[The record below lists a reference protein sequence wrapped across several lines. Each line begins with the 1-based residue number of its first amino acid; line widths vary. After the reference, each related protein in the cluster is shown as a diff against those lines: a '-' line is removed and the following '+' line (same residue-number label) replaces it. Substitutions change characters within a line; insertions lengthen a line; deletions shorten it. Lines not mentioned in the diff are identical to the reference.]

1 MSLAD
6 LIGMIRGNLPLVG
19 IIAAAAI
26 YFWPQLKAAFAGGF
40 PALGAKPKDDFLSTV
55 DSARDLINH
64 LDAAGDAEGASAA
77 RKAAARLFE
86 PEAKPK

>member
-19 IIAAAAI
+19 IIAAAGI
-26 YFWPQLKAAFAGGF
+26 YFWPQLKTAFAGGF
-40 PALGAKPKDDFLSTV
+40 PALGSKPQDEFLQTV
-55 DSARDLINH
+55 DSARDLIQH
-64 LDAAGDAEGASAA
+64 LDAAGDEEGATAA

-86 PEAKPK
+86 PEAKK